1 MNPAPGPLVLIEP
14 YAHRGGGHHQRTLA
28 ALASVRPDSFV
39 IAPGGLSEDLGP
51 LVRSGTRV
59 IVGPAGPAA
68 KILLAAARVSARV
81 SAAGRQVLASRGWPP
96 TVRRFPH
103 QVTLLARCLTE
114 AACLRTARR
123 LAPGAA
129 TVGILTASEALHGA
143 AALLGGTPHL
153 RFVHEVVTTEDL
165 PIRWLGRIARRGEKR
180 VIALYPTTAVRDQ
193 AAPAFPRLRGEVR
206 AFAVDDGRRV
216 TDAEREGAR
225 AVFTIPADAKAVCV
239 VGGWWPYKDI
249 ATIDAALARLTEPL
263 HVLVC
268 GAPRGSHHHADN
280 PWSAIP
286 FTHQPHKRRGPPL
299 RPARPA
305 ARPDPLRRR
314 LPPEPRDRGHLTAA
328 ARLLVRLAPPVP
340 DDHLGALDH
349 REAGLGG
356 LRGDARERRRGRT
369 DTGAGAGPGPVAE
382 FAVPD
387 LRLRSRLRVGGR
399 WRDAAGAGGGGRLTE
414 PLAGPPAAGH
424 DHGPRRDQTVRRTPA
439 GPSAHAA
446 SASR

>member
-28 ALASVRPDSFV
+28 ALASVRPDSLV

-68 KILLAAARVSARV
+68 KILLAAARASARV
-81 SAAGRQVLASRGWPP
+81 SAAGRQVLASRRWPP

-103 QVTLLARCLTE
+103 QVTLLARCLVE
-114 AACLRTARR
+114 AACLRTARH

-129 TVGILTASEALHGA
+129 TVVILTASEALHGA

-165 PIRWLGRIARRGEKR
+165 PVRWLGRIARRGEKR

-193 AAPAFPRLRGEVR
+193 VAPAFPRLRGEVR
-206 AFAVDDGRRV
+206 AFAVDDGRRL

-225 AVFTIPADAKAVCV
+225 AAFTIPADAKAVCV

-268 GAPRGSHHHADN
+268 GAPLDDSTLTR
-280 PWSAIP
+280 W
-286 FTHQPHKRRGPPL
+286 HQ
-299 RPARPA
+299 
-305 ARPDPLRRR
+305 
-314 LPPEPRDRGHLTAA
+314 LPN
-328 ARLLVRLAPPVP
+328 VRLHTV
-340 DDHLGALDH
+340 
-349 REAGLGG
+349 
-356 LRGDARERRRGRT
+356 
-369 DTGAGAGPGPVAE
+369 PGPVADQILRLVYAAADAALVARKPGVGKE
-382 FAVPD
+382 SGLVMDAARLAVP
-387 LRLRSRLRVGGR
+387 LIVSAHNPELV
-399 WRDAAGAGGGGRLTE
+399 ARLTGE
-414 PLAGPPAAGH
+414 PWAQLFPAGNPNALAEALDKLAAEA
-424 DHGPRRDQTVRRTPA
+424 PVRP
-439 GPSAHAA
+439 GPSAPVALDMHAA
-446 SASR
+446 ADQAAFLTDAYTRLAKECR